1 MSMIES
7 DWESLTLRSTSCA
20 ICGPE
25 APAREVYAPA
35 FEESS
40 FNRQVF
46 SARRLPD
53 RLHYRM
59 VRCNRCGLVRSDP
72 IADQATLSKLYQR
85 SGFDY
90 VSEIPHL
97 RRTYGRYLSLA
108 AGRASRPPR
117 RILEVGCGN
126 GFLLEEAL
134 AQGFQT
140 VCGVEPSHEARA
152 LTAPSVRESIVPE
165 VMRPGL
171 FPPGQFDLVCMFQ
184 VFDHLPEPG
193 AILDEC
199 LRVLAAGGILL
210 CLHHNVR
217 ALSARLLGERSP
229 IIDIEHCYLYDPR
242 TMRLLL
248 DRHGFE
254 TLATGMALNTISLQ
268 HLVHLLPLPAALKSG
283 ARAAAGGRLGRLS
296 IRLPLGNLYAV
307 ARRPRTALRGGDDA
321 I

>member
-1 MSMIES
+1 MIES
-7 DWESLTLRSTSCA
+7 DQESLTLRPTCCA
-20 ICGPE
+20 ICGPD
-25 APAREVYAPA
+25 APATELYPPA
-35 FEESS
+35 FDETS
-40 FNRQVF
+40 FNRRVF

-53 RLHYRM
+53 RLRYRM
-59 VRCNRCGLVRSDP
+59 VRCRSCGLVRSDP
-72 IADQATLSKLYQR
+72 VADQATLSRLYER

-90 VSEIPHL
+90 ASETPHL

-108 AGRASRPPR
+108 ARLASRPPR

-140 VCGVEPSHEARA
+140 VCGVEPSRDARA
-152 LTAPSVRESIVPE
+152 LADSSIRECIVPD

-171 FPPGQFDLVCMFQ
+171 FAPGQFDLICMFQ

-199 LRVLAAGGILL
+199 LRVLAEGGILL

-229 IIDIEHCYLYDPR
+229 IIDIEHCYLYTPH

-248 DRHGFE
+248 RKHGFE
-254 TLATGMALNTISLQ
+254 TLETGTALNTVSLR
-268 HLVHLLPLPAALKSG
+268 HLVHLLPLPAAIKSCLWD
-283 ARAAAGGRLGRLS
+283 AAAREPVARPS
-296 IRLPLGNLYAV
+296 MRLPLGNLYAV
-307 ARRPRTALRGGDDA
+307 ARRPATDLESGHDA
-321 I
+321 R